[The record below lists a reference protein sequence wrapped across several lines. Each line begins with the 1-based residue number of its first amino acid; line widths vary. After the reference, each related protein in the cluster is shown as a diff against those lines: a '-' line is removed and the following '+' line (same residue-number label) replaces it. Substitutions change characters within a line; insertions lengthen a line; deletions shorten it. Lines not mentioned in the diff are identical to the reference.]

1 MVALVFG
8 SGFFAKSLRRAI
20 RKVPGSAV
28 PIDTFKT
35 HYARE
40 GLIVSKCGCMD
51 VKRLALQWAIASLI

>member
-1 MVALVFG
+1 VVALVFG

-28 PIDTFKT
+28 PIDAFKT
-35 HYARE
+35 HYALE

-51 VKRLALQWAIASLI
+51 VKRLALT